1 MRGNVSPAE
10 RSLSAGL
17 DVTRK
22 LTLSVERAII
32 DKAKRYAQ
40 EHNRSLSEIVAKYLD
55 YLTGDA
61 GSAIDI
67 DPAVLDLSDEIPVEQ
82 LGDPDDVE
90 YGYLRDK
97 YLHG

>member
-1 MRGNVSPAE
+1 M
-10 RSLSAGL
+10 
-17 DVTRK
+17 TTK

-55 YLTGDA
+55 YLTGDVE
-61 GSAIDI
+61 SAIEI
-67 DPAVLDLSDEIPVEQ
+67 DPEVLDLSDEIPTEQ
-82 LGDPDDVE
+82 LRDTNDAK
-90 YGYLRDK
+90 YRYLRDK

>member
-1 MRGNVSPAE
+1 M
-10 RSLSAGL
+10 
-17 DVTRK
+17 TTK

-55 YLTGDA
+55 YLTGDVE
-61 GSAIDI
+61 SAIEI
-67 DPAVLDLSDEIPVEQ
+67 DPEVLDLSDEIPIEQ
-82 LGDPDDVE
+82 LRDTNDAK
-90 YGYLRDK
+90 YRYLRDK